1 MIHRVALV
9 VAALAAAVL
18 VVAPGPVR
26 APGPTVPA
34 PVVTDAWPGARIV
47 TAPGNL
53 PDGAVF
59 APLSPDL
66 RAGESGGRL
75 VVDGSVIRTGAS
87 RYVLDDAMLVWLEPG
102 TGLFA
107 LADSVAELVTTDI
120 GNVVVLDSQYDL
132 AVHDG
137 LVSWA
142 ATGPEGTT
150 EIRTVPLAGGAVE
163 KVVLPGRLALT
174 EWPFATSSEVEQG
187 GPSVLVDVRTSARTV
202 VNGQSYELIDCT
214 PSWCRTEVLRQGGS
228 ARLDLMRPDGTER
241 RRIGGSGLRPAVP
254 DVLLLD
260 RFAVLVDDSRGVL
273 CLYDV
278 DRGQLADLASSFGTV
293 VARGNAVWWS
303 TGDNTALTWN
313 SIDLG
318 EL

>member
-1 MIHRVALV
+1 MTHRIALV

-26 APGPTVPA
+26 VSGGPPA
-34 PVVTDAWPGARIV
+34 TPVVTDAWPGARIA
-47 TAPGNL
+47 TTPGNL

-87 RYVLDDAMLVWLEPG
+87 QYVMDDAMLVWLEPG
-102 TGLFA
+102 AGLFRM
-107 LADSVAELVTTDI
+107 ADSVAELITADI
-120 GNVVVLDSQYDL
+120 GNAVVLESQHDL
-132 AVHDG
+132 VVHDQA
-137 LVSWA
+137 VSWA
-142 ATGPEGTT
+142 ASGPEGTT
-150 EIRTVPLAGGAVE
+150 EIRTVALTGGTVE
-163 KVVLPGRLALT
+163 KIVVPGKLALT
-174 EWPFATSSEVEQG
+174 EWPFATSAEIEQG
-187 GPSVLVDVRTSARTV
+187 GPSTLVDLRTSARTV
-202 VNGQSYELIDCT
+202 VNGQAYELIDCT
-214 PSWCRTEVLRQGGS
+214 PSWCRVQVLRQGGS

-303 TGDNTALTWN
+303 TGDNTSLTWH
-313 SIDLG
+313 SIDVG

>member
-1 MIHRVALV
+1 MIHRIALA
-9 VAALAAAVL
+9 VAALAATAL

-26 APGPTVPA
+26 APGRLTAPA
-34 PVVTDAWPGARIV
+34 PAVTAWPGARISTV
-47 TAPGNL
+47 PGNL

-66 RAGESGGRL
+66 RAGESAGRL
-75 VVDGSVIRTGAS
+75 VVDGSVIRSGAS

-102 TGLFA
+102 TGLFKM
-107 LADSVAELVTTDI
+107 ADSVAELVTADI
-120 GNVVVLDSQYDL
+120 GDAVVQESQYDL
-132 AVHDG
+132 VVHDD

-142 ATGPEGTT
+142 ELGPEGTT
-150 EIRTVPLAGGAVE
+150 EVRTVALTGGAVD
-163 KVVLPGRLALT
+163 KVVLPGKLALT
-174 EWPFATSSEVEQG
+174 EWPYATSAELEQG
-187 GPSVLVDVRTSARTV
+187 GPSTVVDVRTGVRTV
-202 VNGQSYELIDCT
+202 VPGQSFELIDCT
-214 PSWCRTEVLRQGGS
+214 PSWCRVEVLRQGGS

-241 RRIGGSGLRPAVP
+241 RRIGAGLRPAVP

-260 RFAVLVDDSRGVL
+260 RFAVLVDDTRGVL

-293 VARGNAVWWS
+293 VARGTAVWWS
-303 TGDNTALTWN
+303 TGENTSLTWHT
-313 SIDLG
+313 IDVG